1 MLRYSGATLRF
12 PINKP
17 VIWCDIF
24 KPTDQIM
31 VIDCSA
37 IKPRAKQQINFAS
50 PPGFCGG
57 KVSLYVDLTLNLKVD
72 PFCKKMSCHQPSQ
85 TAKV

>member
-17 VIWCDIF
+17 VIWCDIL

-31 VIDCSA
+31 LIDCSA

-50 PPGFCGG
+50 PPGFC
-57 KVSLYVDLTLNLKVD
+57 
-72 PFCKKMSCHQPSQ
+72 
-85 TAKV
+85 